1 MSKRASAAT
10 LGELYLEDVLLQLRK
25 HKAMADKA
33 LAQTSDEHFFA
44 SLDDETNS
52 IALNLKHTAG
62 NMRSRWTDF
71 LTSDGEKSDR
81 HRDKEFIIEDGD
93 TRERLTGQWNEG
105 WSVTFSAI
113 EPLRADDLLRIV
125 TIRGEPHTVIEAINR
140 QLTHYSY
147 HVGQIVLLARHFA
160 GARWESLSIPRGRS
174 AEFDVSKKGGV
185 YGIEGNLTGTQ
196 RIQ

>member
-1 MSKRASAAT
+1 MSDQAAGT
-10 LGELYLEDVLLQLRK
+10 PGELYLEDVLLQFRK
-25 HKAMADKA
+25 YKAMADKA
-33 LAQTSDEHFFA
+33 LAQTTDEHFFA

-71 LTSDGEKSDR
+71 LTSDGEKPDR
-81 HRDKEFIIEDGD
+81 RRDSEFVIEDGD
-93 TRERLTGQWNEG
+93 TRERLTGLWNEG

-125 TIRGEPHTVIEAINR
+125 TIRGEPHTVVEAINR

-147 HVGQIVLLARHFA
+147 HVGQIVLLAKHYA
-160 GARWESLSIPRGRS
+160 SGDWQSLSIPRGRS
-174 AEFDVSKKGGV
+174 GDFDVSQKGGAN
-185 YGIEGNLTGTQ
+185 GTAGNVAETQ
-196 RIQ
+196 RRQ